1 MVRVEAMPSGEPS
14 EVVLAIA
21 ESGLT
26 SHPTRGENEGRAL
39 PHTAVVRSL
48 RVLGEAR
55 SGAELAAKLLL
66 SPNWNRAALKVVV
79 FVQEMKTRHIVGAA
93 QMQVPLSPDGVKGAS
108 DARR

>member
-1 MVRVEAMPSGEPS
+1 LSVIREAAAKPKATVRLVLEGDSAVVRVEAMPSGEPS

-79 FVQEMKTRHIVGAA
+79 
-93 QMQVPLSPDGVKGAS
+93 
-108 DARR
+108 